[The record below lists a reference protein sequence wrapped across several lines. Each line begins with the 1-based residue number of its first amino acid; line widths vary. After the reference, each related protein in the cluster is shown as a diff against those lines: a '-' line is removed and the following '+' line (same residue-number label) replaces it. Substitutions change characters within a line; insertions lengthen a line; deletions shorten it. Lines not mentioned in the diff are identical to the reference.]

1 MEQTKEGCRTDRV
14 HLGRSQHLLGM
25 LSPDKEN
32 ETLLPR
38 LIVGEMGD
46 DGLRERDPTGGR
58 VRGGLQG
65 QR

>member
-1 MEQTKEGCRTDRV
+1 
-14 HLGRSQHLLGM
+14 M
-25 LSPDKEN
+25 LPPDKKD

-38 LIVGEMGD
+38 LVVGEMGD